1 MSFVLLDLHP
11 LFNNDGI
18 SWDHC
23 LEDGDFDGEGGT
35 YPAESLPPSNSL
47 CGCQDIPFF
56 FPSKEDGA
64 LNNVALEGQRLAFP
78 AGRYHSLYLLGA
90 ADSGYFAE
98 WLEVEE
104 EDGRSRCCRLE
115 LSSWHGFEGP
125 RFNERPGLVCS
136 GYHSGDLGDTHSD
149 GRVQREVWMWVQ
161 CIALEPRRPL
171 RALIF
176 PDNPCLHLFAAT
188 LEQGR

>member
-18 SWDHC
+18 SWDHY

-35 YPAESLPPSNSL
+35 YPAESLPPSNTR
-47 CGCQDIPFF
+47 CECRGIPFF

-64 LNNVALEGQRLAFP
+64 LNNVALEGQSLVLP
-78 AGRYHSLYLLGA
+78 EGQYQSLYLLGA

-104 EDGRSRCCRLE
+104 EEGSRCCRLE

-125 RFNERPGLVCS
+125 RFGEWPGLVCN

-149 GRVQREVWMWVQ
+149 GRVRREVWMWVQ
-161 CIALEPRRPL
+161 SIALEPGRRL
-171 RALIF
+171 RRLTF

-188 LEQGR
+188 LEPGR

>member
-18 SWDHC
+18 SWDHR
-23 LEDGDFDGEGGT
+23 LADGDFDGEGGT

-47 CGCQDIPFF
+47 CECQGIPFF

-64 LNNVALEGQRLAFP
+64 LNNVALEGQRLALP
-78 AGRYHSLYLLGA
+78 TGCYRSLYLLGA
-90 ADSGYFAE
+90 ADCGYFAE

-104 EDGRSRCCRLE
+104 EGGSRRCCRLE
-115 LSSWHGFEGP
+115 LSSWHGFEGAG
-125 RFNERPGLVCS
+125 FGESPGLVCN

-149 GRVQREVWMWVQ
+149 GRVRREVWMWVQ
-161 CIALEPRRPL
+161 HIALGPHQAINSL
-171 RALIF
+171 VL